1 MLLNVLKD
9 SSPRLSAAEDLL
21 AAVVASRWNKMQLAK
36 VTEYLD
42 SCTKS
47 EWQRCVTYHG
57 LAGVLCLYHQEALS
71 RLPAEF
77 TEVIE
82 QVRQRQSLHALKQFA
97 TLRDV
102 GQILQQAAIVYM
114 PLKGLLLSKRLY
126 GDIAT
131 RASCDID
138 VLIDPTDFDSA
149 HSALHNAGYTPTF
162 AYDGNS
168 LVRLSMMRTAHHLCY
183 LSEDGQ
189 LVELH
194 WRNEPSHSLSLA
206 PLKLLAKTLDV
217 TTFVGAE
224 IPEQTEP
231 LLLSTISMHAA
242 RSFCYGWKWGYDVLH
257 LMFPPGSEWTEKS
270 EASNVNTAELCLQ
283 VMLHQLGDQTIP
295 SSTLAVRISNAG
307 SAIRA
312 RDVGASHK
320 TSGLQHVTAIAN
332 ESWLS
337 GALESS
343 FFKRAYYT
351 YGVLS
356 GSMPSSLRLAYVFAI
371 FPPAKVVYKLSR
383 AVFKIVGVISMR
395 PQKPS
400 QKNK

>member
-1 MLLNVLKD
+1 MLLNALKD
-9 SSPRLSAAEDLL
+9 VSPRLSAAEDLL
-21 AAVVASRWNKMQLAK
+21 AAVVASRWNKTQLAK
-36 VTEYLD
+36 VTAYRD

-77 TEVIE
+77 TEAIE
-82 QVRQRQSLHALKQFA
+82 QVRQRQSLRALKQFA

-102 GQILQQAAIVYM
+102 GQILQRAAIVYM

-162 AYDGNS
+162 GYNGNS
-168 LVRLSMMRTAHHLCY
+168 LVRRSMMRATQHLGY

-194 WRNEPSHSLSLA
+194 WRNEPSRSHSLG
-206 PLKLLAKTLDV
+206 PLKSLAKTLDV

-224 IPEQTEP
+224 IPEQPEP
-231 LLLSTISMHAA
+231 LLLSTLSMHAA
-242 RSFCYGWKWGYDVLH
+242 RSYCYGWKWGYDVLH
-257 LMFPPGSEWTEKS
+257 LMFPPGTEWTEKS
-270 EASNVNTAELCLQ
+270 EAHSDNTAELCLQ
-283 VMLHQLGDQTIP
+283 VMLYQLGDQTIP
-295 SSTLAVRISNAG
+295 SSTLAVRISNVG
-307 SAIRA
+307 SALRA
-312 RDVGASHK
+312 KQVGTSHK
-320 TSGLQHVTAIAN
+320 KSRLQHVATVTN
-332 ESWLS
+332 KLWLS
-337 GALESS
+337 STLESS
-343 FFKRAYYT
+343 LFNRAYT
-351 YGVLS
+351 YRLLFAF
-356 GSMPSSLRLAYVFAI
+356 MPSSTRLAYVFAI
-371 FPPAKVVYKLSR
+371 FPPAKVFFRLSK
-383 AVFKIVGVISMR
+383 AMLIKAGLVTMHS
-395 PQKPS
+395 QKSS